1 VPENDPSN
9 PVQLAES
16 EQQNKEHNEEQNEDP
31 KPPRRR
37 LTNAAKAKIANRCES
52 NPAFERHS
60 RKCQICS
67 HPDIDELEDEFISW
81 ASAHWIAKAFELND
95 ESTIYRHARA
105 AGLDILRREN
115 LGVVVEKVLQEVDHI
130 AGPTVAEVLRAV
142 RILSRLNRRGQWVG
156 PLTNEISNRQT
167 YEELELGV
175 NHTKEGLGVD
185 SNRRKT

>member
-1 VPENDPSN
+1 MPQNDPSN
-9 PVQLAES
+9 PVQLAEN
-16 EQQNKEHNEEQNEDP
+16 EQQNEEPNEEP

-37 LTNAAKAKIANRCES
+37 LTDAAKAKIANRSQS

-67 HPDIDELEDEFISW
+67 HPDIDEIEDEFVNW
-81 ASAHWIAKAFELND
+81 ASAHWLEEAFGVNEY
-95 ESTIYRHARA
+95 TVYRHARA
-105 AGLDILRREN
+105 AGLDLLRREN

-130 AGPTVAEVLRAV
+130 DAPNVAEVLRAV
-142 RILSRLNRRGQWVG
+142 RILSRLNRQGQWVG

-167 YEELELGV
+167 YELLEVGV
-175 NHTKEGLGVD
+175 THTKEGSGAD